1 MSDETIV
8 ILVVAAAVVVL
19 LLVAL
24 AVWSARR
31 RRHRSEQLHERFGP
45 EYDRMVDDDARRRD
59 RRAAESEL
67 AARAEQRDQLE
78 IRPLGPGQRERY
90 TVRWQETQAHFVDAP
105 APALDEAE
113 ALLTQVMQER
123 GYPVDDGFEQ
133 QSALLSVDHPQLV
146 ENYREAHRVRD
157 RIRSGGTD
165 TETMRTAMLRYRSL
179 FDELLA
185 PDEQS
190 VS

>member
-1 MSDETIV
+1 MSDEVIV
-8 ILVVAAAVVVL
+8 ILVVAAVVVVAV
-19 LLVAL
+19 LVAL
-24 AVWSARR
+24 AIWSARR
-31 RRHRSEQLHERFGP
+31 RRHQREQLQERFGP
-45 EYDRMVDDDARRRD
+45 EYDRMVDDDAGRRQ

-67 AARAEQRDQLE
+67 AQRAEQRDQLE

-90 TVRWQETQAHFVDAP
+90 AARWQETQARFVDAP

-113 ALLTQVMQER
+113 MLLQQVMQER

-133 QSALLSVDHPQLV
+133 QSALISVDHPQLV
-146 ENYREAHRVRD
+146 ENYREAHATRD
-157 RIRSGGTD
+157 RIRNGGTD

-185 PDEQS
+185 PDEQP
-190 VS
+190 VG

>member
-1 MSDETIV
+1 MSDQTIV
-8 ILVVAAAVVVL
+8 ILVVVAVVVVV

-24 AVWSARR
+24 AIWSASRR
-31 RRHRSEQLHERFGP
+31 RRRSERLQDRFGP
-45 EYDRMVDDDARRRD
+45 EYDRMVEDDAG
-59 RRAAESEL
+59 RRARRSAESEL
-67 AARAEQRDQLE
+67 EARAEQRDRLE

-90 TVRWQETQAHFVDAP
+90 AERWQDTQARFVDAP

-113 ALLTQVMQER
+113 ALLQQVMRER
-123 GYPVDDGFEQ
+123 GYPVDEGFEQ
-133 QSALLSVDHPQLV
+133 QSALVSVDHPQLV
-146 ENYREAHRVRD
+146 ENYRQAHATRD
-157 RIRSGGTD
+157 RIRNGGTD

-185 PDEQS
+185 PDGET